1 MRMIMALHR
10 AAAAHRLRPLT
21 LCAALLSL
29 SPAASPAASQLV
41 EVERAQSAET
51 APAAPPSAGAAGDE
65 VGAGAGQA
73 AATLGDVPTAAD
85 LVRAAL
91 AHYRGSSSHAT
102 VRMVVHR
109 PEWERSMRLAIWTA
123 GSERSLV
130 RVVDPPRDAGNATLL
145 REGAMWSYAPKINRV
160 IRIPA
165 SMMGQN
171 WMGSDFSNRDV
182 ARSDD
187 IVEHYSHRLVGS
199 GEHAGLRVFEVE
211 SRPHPEAPVVWGLE
225 RLRIREDFVLLEH
238 AFYDQQGTLVK
249 RMQALEVREM
259 GGRAVASVLRM
270 GQVER
275 PGEWT
280 EMHTEAVRFDE
291 PVDDA
296 LFTLTRLRN
305 PQ

>member
-1 MRMIMALHR
+1 ML
-10 AAAAHRLRPLT
+10 
-21 LCAALLSL
+21 
-29 SPAASPAASQLV
+29 
-41 EVERAQSAET
+41 
-51 APAAPPSAGAAGDE
+51 
-65 VGAGAGQA
+65 
-73 AATLGDVPTAAD
+73 
-85 LVRAAL
+85 
-91 AHYRGSSSHAT
+91 
-102 VRMVVHR
+102 VHR
-109 PEWERSMRLAIWTA
+109 PDWERSMRLEVWTA

-130 RVVDPPRDAGNATLL
+130 RVVAPARDAGNATLL
-145 REGAMWSYAPKINRV
+145 RDGAMWSFAPKVNRV

-182 ARSDD
+182 SRSDD
-187 IVEHYSHRLVGS
+187 ILKHYEHRLVGS
-199 GEHAGLRVFEVE
+199 SEHEGLRVYEVA

-238 AFYDQQGTLVK
+238 SFYDQQGTLLK

-270 GQVER
+270 GKVEQ

-280 EMHTEAVRFDE
+280 EMHTEAVSFGE
-291 PVDDA
+291 PMPER
-296 LFTLTRLRN
+296 LFTLPALRN